1 MAGIKYSKQEI
12 LEGAEKRLRE
22 LAAETGLV
30 DNAEVNHE
38 KDDPEGPD
46 FVMRISGRIPPVEL
60 VVEARPNGEP
70 RHAREAVYRLLA
82 LTQGSSSSYPV
93 FAAPYISEK
102 AAEICSKNNAGFVDL
117 AGNCRIA
124 TDGMFIKSS
133 GNPNP
138 RKNKRRLKSLAKP
151 GAAAVV
157 RVLLNRPQ
165 RHWKARDLAKEA
177 GVSLGLVSNV
187 RQILKDRELIDTKK
201 SKIIPARPGKLL
213 ELWIREASPN
223 ESISFLYTGDDFI
236 NAENQIAEACRKKG
250 IKCAFTGLSAAVH
263 IASGIDYYRQI
274 QVRVHGNISP
284 ADSLEGFEKCKD
296 SEANVAVIHST
307 DPGVFHGMR
316 QVMASSRLRYCRPSE
331 QTVAE
336 IERQIR
342 VPVHIVSP
350 VQAYFD
356 LAATIETGQKEAK
369 KVYSQAVEPSWQ
381 AGN

>member
-1 MAGIKYSKQEI
+1 MAGIKPSKQEVI
-12 LEGAEKRLRE
+12 EGAEKRLQE

-30 DNAEVNHE
+30 DSVEVSHE

-60 VVEARPNGEP
+60 VVEARPSGEP
-70 RHAREAVYRLLA
+70 RHAREAVYRLLS
-82 LTQGSSSSYPV
+82 LTRGSGSSYPV

-102 AAEICSKNNAGFVDL
+102 AAEICSRNNAGFLDL

-124 TDGMFIKSS
+124 TDGMFIRNS

-138 RKNKRRLKSLAKP
+138 VKNKRRLKSLARP

-201 SKIIPARPGKLL
+201 SRIIPARPGELL

-223 ESISFLYTGDDFI
+223 EGISFLHTDDDFI

-250 IKCAFTGLSAAVH
+250 VKCAFTGLSAAVH
-263 IASGIDYYRQI
+263 LASGIDYYRQI
-274 QVRVHGNISP
+274 QVRVQGKINP
-284 ADSLEGFEKCKD
+284 ADTVEGFEKCKD
-296 SEANVAVIHST
+296 SEANVAVIHSPH
-307 DPGVFHGMR
+307 PGAFHGMR

-336 IERQIR
+336 IEKQIR

-356 LAATIETGQKEAK
+356 LVSTLETGQKEAQ

-381 AGN
+381 AGG